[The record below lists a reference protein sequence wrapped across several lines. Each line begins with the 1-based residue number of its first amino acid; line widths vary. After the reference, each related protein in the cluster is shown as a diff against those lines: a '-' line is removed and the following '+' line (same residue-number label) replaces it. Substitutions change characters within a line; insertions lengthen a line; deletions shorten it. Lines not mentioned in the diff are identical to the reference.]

1 MNDILT
7 ILPLAVIPSLVDV
20 SSVSK
25 RLTETGLTFAFSV
38 VNAADGSVLIVGA
51 ETNETSETVDI
62 VIRAGKSHK
71 QMLDLGLT

>member
-20 SSVSK
+20 SLVSK